1 MAQFERYTAEG
12 QKALIFAREEA
23 ISLRHR
29 VIDPEHLV
37 LGILRVKDD
46 VIESLFSRL
55 QIDAARLEETLTF
68 VVGRGNKAI
77 LSKPTFGQ
85 AVRAALQRAGDIS
98 EHRGQAL
105 ISIEHLLLGVLSEKN
120 SIATGIFEN
129 FGISFEVAQQEF
141 DALSRNH
148 DDISQSSYYYRC
160 FSETPTLNL
169 VSRDLSLAA
178 LARKLDPIIGR
189 ETELERTM
197 QILARRSKNNP
208 VLIGPSG
215 VGKTAIAEGLAI
227 RIIEGRVPEQL
238 LNCRI
243 VALDAGLLTVG
254 TRFRGDFEERL
265 KQIMQEILKAKE
277 LIIVIDELQ
286 ALVGSGVA
294 EGSIDAANLFKPM
307 LARRE
312 LRCIGATTLDDYR
325 KTIEADRALERR
337 FQLVMVNET
346 TPEETLE
353 VLRGLR
359 DRYADFHRV
368 AISDDALIAAVQM
381 SSRYVQGRHQPD
393 KAIDLIDEAA
403 ARICVHRSGMSDEV
417 HQLRAFL
424 HTLQHE
430 KEEAIM
436 RGDFGAAA
444 KQRIEEQ
451 HLRQSLATVEDAWLA
466 KRQQERPI
474 VDRRAIAA
482 VVSMWTG
489 IPVEQIASDEA
500 ERLLALEENLHRR
513 VIGQHEAVQTVAKA
527 IRRARTGIRN
537 GRRPI
542 GSFLFVGPTG
552 VGKTELAR
560 ALAET
565 LFGDVDALLK
575 LDMSE
580 FMERHSASRL
590 LGTPP
595 GYVGYDQGG
604 QLIEAVRRRPYSIIL
619 FDEIEKAHP
628 AIFDLLLQV
637 LDDGCLT
644 DAQGRS
650 ASFQHTVII
659 LTSNAGTA
667 QLRQSQMSFVP
678 VRRSKR
684 EQQASMNAHMR
695 AQILHAVNEL
705 FRPELLNRFDDIVV
719 FHHLEQEHLREIVNI
734 MVAQTEQRITNQSIT
749 LHVTELARLLL
760 VEQGY
765 DPIYGARPLR
775 RAVQRLL
782 DDMLAESLLRGEIK
796 AGDMVTV
803 DAVDGSLE
811 AKVAIAAGSGKQA
824 A

>member
-1 MAQFERYTAEG
+1 MAQLERYTAEG
-12 QKALIFAREEA
+12 KKALIFAREEA

-29 VIDPEHLV
+29 VIEPEHLM
-37 LGILRVKDD
+37 LAILRVKDS

-55 QIDAARLEETLTF
+55 QIDAERLEETLTF

-85 AVRAALQRAGDIS
+85 AAHAALLRAGDIS
-98 EHRGQAL
+98 ERRGQAL
-105 ISIEHLLLGVLSEKN
+105 ISIEHLLLGVLSEKY
-120 SIATGIFEN
+120 SVATGIFEN
-129 FGISFEVAQQEF
+129 FGITFEVAQQEF
-141 DALSRNH
+141 EALSRNPG
-148 DDISQSSYYYRC
+148 DTSQFSYYNRC

-178 LARKLDPIIGR
+178 LAGKLDPMIGR

-227 RIIEGRVPEQL
+227 RIIEGRVPEHL
-238 LNCRI
+238 LHCR
-243 VALDAGLLTVG
+243 VVTLDIGLLTVG

-277 LIIVIDELQ
+277 LIVVIDELH

-307 LARRE
+307 LARGE
-312 LRCIGATTLDDYR
+312 FRCIGATTLDDYR
-325 KTIEADRALERR
+325 KTIEADAALERR
-337 FQLVMVNET
+337 FQPVMVNET

-359 DRYADFHRV
+359 DRYGDFHQV

-381 SSRYVQGRHQPD
+381 SSRYVQGRYQPD

-417 HQLRAFL
+417 HQLRASL
-424 HTLQHE
+424 HTLQRE

-436 RGDFGAAA
+436 RGDFSAAA
-444 KQRIEEQ
+444 RQLIEERQ
-451 HLRQSLATVEDAWLA
+451 LRQSLATVEDAWFE

-474 VDRRAIAA
+474 VDRWAIAA

-489 IPVEQIASDEA
+489 IPVERIAGDEA

-513 VIGQHEAVQTVAKA
+513 VIGQDEAVQAVAKA
-527 IRRARTGIRN
+527 IRRARTGIRDN
-537 GRRPI
+537 RRPI

-565 LFGDVDALLK
+565 LFGDENALIK

-637 LDDGCLT
+637 LNDGCLT

-650 ASFQHTVII
+650 ASFQHTIII
-659 LTSNAGTA
+659 LTSNVGTG

-678 VRRSKR
+678 VRRNKR
-684 EQQASMNAHMR
+684 EQQASANAHLR
-695 AQILHAVNEL
+695 AQILPAVNEL

-719 FHHLEQEHLREIVNI
+719 FHPLESEHLREVVNI
-734 MVAQTEQRITNQSIT
+734 MVARTEQRTADLCIT
-749 LHVTELARLLL
+749 LHVSEAARLLL
-760 VEQGY
+760 AEQGY

-796 AGDMVTV
+796 AGDTVTV

-811 AKVAIAAGSGKQA
+811 AKVAVAAGSCELA